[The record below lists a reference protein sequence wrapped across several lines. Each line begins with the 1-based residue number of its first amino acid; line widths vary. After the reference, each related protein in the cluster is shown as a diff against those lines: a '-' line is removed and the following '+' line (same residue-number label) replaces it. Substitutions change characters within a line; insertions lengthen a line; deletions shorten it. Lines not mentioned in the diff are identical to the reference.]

1 VKVRH
6 IFHKPEDEKSLP
18 EIDPALKK
26 NPNFKVKYI
35 LTRPPTTVTLSD
47 KKEAFVSTVPTNPIE
62 APNIWTNNPG
72 FVAILNNYF
81 EEMWIKAMEDKQEEY

>member
-1 VKVRH
+1 
-6 IFHKPEDEKSLP
+6 
-18 EIDPALKK
+18 
-26 NPNFKVKYI
+26 
-35 LTRPPTTVTLSD
+35 
-47 KKEAFVSTVPTNPIE
+47 VPTNPIE